1 MIESPGVGKP
11 QRRLLL
17 ASAAFVVASLVFAF
31 FLAFQTGGS
40 PGSEE
45 RRLRRAVLDNPL
57 DAVAR
62 IELATLLA
70 GKKGWTE
77 AVVTLQGGT
86 RLAPEDISL
95 PRALARI
102 YADWAEASQDENKLQ
117 RAGQFMQVVIN
128 SGKATAEDYEAFAE
142 GNRSARNYKEAAWAF
157 GEAFKRA
164 PDQPDLR
171 RRAYNARLFAGYYEE
186 ARDFYQDV
194 VDKNPADGAALHNL
208 ALALSYLGDY
218 RGAEANLRKRL
229 QIPHDDG
236 HAESQEKLEY
246 VQRLQLQE
254 KDTRNFKAHYDLGRK
269 HKLRGRFDRAIVEL
283 ETAVALSTETSET
296 LAKAYNDLGYLAS
309 MMNDWEM
316 ADRYAEPTVAVCRE
330 VGDLYQLSHAY
341 QGLALMYG
349 RKARGNPPR
358 RTEFLEKALAA
369 HQLQLEA
376 ARNYG
381 EYFME
386 VRSLADLTSCAR
398 DLYGL
403 EDERTK
409 KYRAQLA
416 PHLPKNDEPI
426 QVSAL
431 ASAASTEAGL
441 RMEEKDFAGAE
452 KLLLQGAGAKMD
464 SHEKRDASVYNT
476 LVRLACMNEQY
487 EKGIE
492 YARKG
497 IEFLT
502 SFRMQMGSDSA
513 RQQVGGQLWLDLFK
527 NLVQC
532 AMGKG
537 DTALIFDYSEQYKA
551 RALLELLR
559 TKANT
564 QQGRER
570 LMLAKAE
577 PAPGFVGEVALQSK
591 EGMAAPAKTRDLL
604 IEQTHYP
611 RLPEDASV
619 AGRQVASYK
628 PAPTLKA
635 AEARA
640 MADEFTFISYGID
653 NNAAMAIVLT
663 HDSVNVIELPGATE
677 RILRDVIDKFRKG
690 LGLKDG
696 IQRDLHVEGDPGAQ
710 PSGDERDTALRESL
724 QQLYDGLIAPVRP
737 YINTRLVYISADG
750 ILNYLPFEALQNNGR
765 YLLEDYAIAYAP
777 SATVLKQCM
786 DKERHNRSSVLAL
799 GNPNLQNP
807 AFRLVNAE
815 EEVQALSDLFQ
826 KADVLT
832 GDAANE
838 RAVKERA
845 GQYDVLHIACHGELN
860 LDDPML
866 SSLRLS
872 PDGANDGYLH
882 AGEVFDLDLTASLV
896 VLSACNTGLGEL
908 HAGNEL
914 MGLTRSF
921 LYAGAPSI
929 VASLWT
935 VDDRSTAYLMRE
947 FYKNLAT
954 MNKADALQQAKL
966 ATMRQYP
973 NPFHWAA
980 FCLQGDY
987 RN

>member
-1 MIESPGVGKP
+1 MSDHSDRRKTWIRVG
-11 QRRLLL
+11 LVLGAL
-17 ASAAFVVASLVFAF
+17 AIAGSVFAG
-31 FLAFQTGGS
+31 LSYFQTVGLHAS
-40 PGSEE
+40 QETK
-45 RRLRRAVLDNPL
+45 LRQAVLDNPL
-57 DAVAR
+57 NAVAR

-70 GKKGWTE
+70 GKQGWTE
-77 AVVTLQGGT
+77 AVVTLQDGT

-95 PRALARI
+95 PRALAKI
-102 YADWAEASQDENKLQ
+102 YADWAEASQDEKKLQ

-128 SGKATAEDYEAFAE
+128 SGKATVEDYEAIAE
-142 GNRSARNYKEAAWAF
+142 RNRSAGRYKEAAWAF

-164 PDQPDLR
+164 PERPDLR
-171 RRAYNARLFAGYYEE
+171 RRAYHARLFAGKYEE

-194 VDKNPADGAALHNL
+194 VDKNPTDGAALHNL

-229 QIPHDDG
+229 QLPHDDG

-341 QGLALMYG
+341 QGLALMYR
-349 RKARGNPPR
+349 RKAKGNPTR

-376 ARNYG
+376 TRNYG

-386 VRSLADLTSCAR
+386 VASLANLASCAR

-416 PHLPKNDEPI
+416 PHLPKDDEP
-426 QVSAL
+426 VHFSAL
-431 ASAASTEAGL
+431 ASAVKTEAAL

-464 SHEKRDASVYNT
+464 SHEKNEASAYCT
-476 LVRLACMNEQY
+476 LARIACTNEQY

-577 PAPGFVGEVALQSK
+577 PAGVVGEVALQSV
-591 EGMAAPAKTRDLL
+591 EGMAAPAETRDLL
-604 IEQTHYP
+604 LEQTHYP

-628 PAPTLKA
+628 PAPALKA
-635 AEARA
+635 AQAQA
-640 MADEFTFISYGID
+640 MAGEFTFISYGIA

-663 HDSVNVIELPGATE
+663 HDSVNVVELPGAAE
-677 RILRDVIDKFRKG
+677 RVLRDVIDKLRKA
-690 LGLKDG
+690 LGLKQDMH
-696 IQRDLHVEGDPGAQ
+696 RDLHVEGDPGVQ
-710 PSGDERDTALRESL
+710 STPDEREAALRESL

-737 YINTRLVYISADG
+737 YINTSLVYISADG

-765 YLLEDYAIAYAP
+765 YLIEDYAIAYAP

-807 AFRLVNAE
+807 AFRLINAE
-815 EEVQALSDLFQ
+815 EEVRALSELFER
-826 KADVLT
+826 ADVYT

-838 RAVKERA
+838 RVVQKQA
-845 GQYDVLHIACHGELN
+845 GQYDVLHFACHGELN
-860 LDDPML
+860 PDEPML
-866 SSLRLS
+866 TSLRLS
-872 PDGANDGYLH
+872 PDGENDGYLH

-908 HAGNEL
+908 RTGNEL

-935 VDDRSTAYLMRE
+935 VDDRSTAFLMRE
-947 FYKNLAT
+947 FYKNLAS
-954 MNKADALQQAKL
+954 MNKAQALRQAKL
-966 ATMRQYP
+966 ETMKQYP
-973 NPFHWAA
+973 EPFHWAA
-980 FCLQGDY
+980 FFLQGDY
-987 RN
+987 R